1 RRPRPRPV
9 APRAGIAPGTGD
21 ADDGGTDGQRARAAH
36 RGRNGRDPAPRA
48 RRGRSRMSTLA
59 RIEDE
64 WHHEV
69 PVARLQGEV
78 DASTVDEVRERLRS
92 LLTNRSVALV
102 VDLSRTTYLDSAGIN
117 LLFALGDEMR
127 GRQQRLAIVVADP
140 SPIARMVTLTGLDQA
155 MAVH

>member
-1 RRPRPRPV
+1 
-9 APRAGIAPGTGD
+9 
-21 ADDGGTDGQRARAAH
+21 
-36 RGRNGRDPAPRA
+36 
-48 RRGRSRMSTLA
+48 MSTLA

-78 DASTVDEVRERLRS
+78 DTSNVDEVRERLRS

-102 VDLSRTTYLDSAGIN
+102 IDLSQTTYLDSAGIN

-127 GRQQRLAIVVADP
+127 GRQQRLAVVVADP
-140 SPIARMVTLTGLDQA
+140 SPIARMITLTGLDQA
-155 MAVH
+155 MPVRPTLAEALGDVRGPGE